1 MGFIQEFKEFAS
13 KGNVVDMAVGII
25 VGAAFNKIV
34 NSLVT
39 DIIMPPVGAL
49 LGGVDFKNLQA
60 VLKPAVLDA
69 AGKETAPAV
78 AVKYGI
84 FFNTIIEFLIVAFS
98 VFCVVK
104 AMNRVVNNGLLPN
117 PFRKPEPPKA

>member
-1 MGFIQEFKEFAS
+1 MGFMREFKEFAS

-25 VGAAFNKIV
+25 VGTAFNKIV
-34 NSLVT
+34 NSLVA
-39 DIIMPPVGAL
+39 DVIMPPIGMV

-60 VLKPAVLDA
+60 VLKAAVVDA

-78 AVKYGI
+78 AVKYGMFI
-84 FFNTIIEFLIVAFS
+84 NTIIEFLIVAFS

-104 AMNRVVNNGLLPN
+104 AMNKVMSQGLLPN